1 MSDFIAFSRAA
12 QNGDLRTL
20 KNMVKE
26 GYQVHKDSGICFTN
40 AIREG
45 HVAVVK
51 FLIEQKIPY
60 SVRNSFKIANLNG
73 QTEVLKYLFKTIGP
87 LNEKHVKDMLMT
99 ACANGYLDIVKFLEN
114 KIDLHIDDDFA
125 LFSASRSNKINI
137 VKYLLSKGLKL
148 DTRHH
153 RVFKAS
159 LRSPQDE
166 ISQFI
171 IQKHDDIKTINKF
184 LTFSAKA
191 GKLDNVKLLIAKGG
205 DIKIARK
212 FGNQPILDHCT
223 KIFFKDLQEAIP
235 YKAEK
240 EKLIKI

>member
-1 MSDFIAFSRAA
+1 MNDVIAFSRAA
-12 QNGDLRTL
+12 NNGDLRTL
-20 KNMVKE
+20 KSMVKE
-26 GYQVHKDSGICFTN
+26 GYEVHKDSGLCFIN
-40 AIREG
+40 AIKAG
-45 HVAVVK
+45 HLTVVK
-51 FLIEQKIPY
+51 FLLEHKIPY
-60 SVRNSFKIANLNG
+60 SVRNAFREASLNG
-73 QTEVLKYLFKTIGP
+73 QTAVLKHLFKAVGP
-87 LNEKHVKDMLMT
+87 LNEKHVKDILMT
-99 ACANGYLDIVKFLEN
+99 ACCNGYLDIVKFLEKKVDLRTEDDRALYLASYFN
-114 KIDLHIDDDFA
+114 KMI
-125 LFSASRSNKINI
+125 I
-137 VKYLLSKGLKL
+137 VQYLLSKGLKL
-148 DTRHH
+148 ESRNH
-153 RVFKAS
+153 RAFKGS

-171 IQKHDDIKTINKF
+171 IQKYDDIKTINKF